1 MTLQEFAQQLV
12 RFSFLAMAGLT
23 FFDYLRR
30 PNRTRLEI
38 SLLFGCFAPSLLWQA
53 LPETVRSSFPWAST
67 LGSLAIVAHPY
78 LLLRLVNRLRRVPPI
93 VILGS
98 LVGMLL
104 SWGLLVAFPPPLPG
118 PATLL
123 IVVYF
128 GLAEGYATVAL
139 LRGAAS
145 RRGLTR
151 RRLQLAAAGSG
162 WLATVILLAGV
173 AVVIPPAT
181 AVTGPVGQALAVLSV
196 LSYYAGFTPPRFLRR
211 FWQFGEV
218 YQFMRQSAGRSPEQ
232 RLGQLLDTLCPAATR
247 AVGGLGSMVWLSA
260 DKAGLTYRKGDIPTS
275 DEAAVRRLQD
285 SLNQPGAQSDAEMQ
299 PVSNWR
305 GGSSQGVAGPLEA
318 AWLEIAPIAE
328 PGRRWGVL
336 IVFLRHESLFP
347 EDDLEL
353 LTLMAEQT
361 AAGLAGEELFR
372 GQRELSGRLEDVNV
386 DLQRQVRERERAEAE
401 VRALNQELEG
411 RIQEREAAYD
421 ELEAFSYSVSHDL
434 RAPLRTIHGFARILM
449 EEHGPAFPEEAR
461 RYVRLID
468 EGARQLG
475 ALIDELLTFSRLGRQ
490 SLQRR
495 AVETAEL
502 VRDVVDRLRRENPD
516 RDLTFAVGDLPPCDA
531 DPTMIHSV
539 WSNLLSNAVKF
550 TRPQERARI
559 EIGAQPSA
567 DGPVYFVRDNGV
579 GFEMEYAAKLFGV
592 FQRLHRAEE
601 FEGTGVGL
609 AIVQRVIQ
617 RHGGRVWAESKNGQ
631 GAAFFFILGGPD
643 GEHEPGS

>member
-23 FFDYLRR
+23 FLDYVRR

-78 LLLRLVNRLRRVPPI
+78 LLLRLVNRLRNVPPI
-93 VILGS
+93 VIHGS

-104 SWGLLVAFPPPLPG
+104 SWGLLVLFPPPLPG

-123 IVVYF
+123 IVAYF

-145 RRGLTR
+145 RRGLSR

-162 WLATVILLAGV
+162 WLAIVILLAGV
-173 AVVIPPAT
+173 AVVLPRVS
-181 AVTGPVGQALAVLSV
+181 AVTAPAGQALAILSV
-196 LSYYAGFTPPRFLRR
+196 LSYYAGFTPPRFVRR
-211 FWQFGEV
+211 FWQLGEV
-218 YQFMRQSAGRSPEQ
+218 YQFMRQASGRSPEH
-232 RLGQLLDTLCPAATR
+232 RLSQLLDTLCPAATR
-247 AVGGLGSMVWLSA
+247 AVGGVGSMVWLGA
-260 DKAGLTYRKGDIPTS
+260 DGAGLTYRKADIPVP
-275 DEAAVRRLQD
+275 DPAAVGRLQD
-285 SLNQPGAQSDAEMQ
+285 TLNQPGGPIDAEMQ
-299 PVSNWR
+299 PVETWR
-305 GGSSQGVAGPLEA
+305 GGSSVGVADPLGA
-318 AWLEIAPIAE
+318 AWLEIVPIAE
-328 PGRRWGVL
+328 PGRTWGVL
-336 IVFLRHESLFP
+336 IVLLRHESLFP

-372 GQRELSGRLEDVNV
+372 EQKELAGTLEDVNA
-386 DLQRQVRERERAEAE
+386 DLQRQIKERERAEAE

-449 EEHGPAFPEEAR
+449 EEHGPALPDDGR

-475 ALIDELLTFSRLGRQ
+475 TLIDELLDFSRLGRQ

-495 AVETAEL
+495 GVETAGL

-531 DPTMIHSV
+531 DPPMIRSV

-550 TRPQERARI
+550 TRPRAR
-559 EIGAQPSA
+559 A
-567 DGPVYFVRDNGV
+567 
-579 GFEMEYAAKLFGV
+579 
-592 FQRLHRAEE
+592 
-601 FEGTGVGL
+601 
-609 AIVQRVIQ
+609 
-617 RHGGRVWAESKNGQ
+617 
-631 GAAFFFILGGPD
+631 
-643 GEHEPGS
+643 